1 MSIVF
6 ILVIVTTLSLFLT
19 DLIRCYMVKHQIL
32 DLPNERSS
40 HSVPVPRGGGIAI
53 VLSFLIGLI
62 LIRESISFE
71 WMIGLAGATFGVAVV
86 GLLDDYGHI
95 AIRWRLLV
103 HFISAAWILFWSG
116 LPSFELMGYLFGPGI
131 LTGVMAIFYLVWM
144 LNLYNFMD
152 GIDGIA
158 AVEAIVVTFG
168 AGLVYSTVHLL
179 DGQSAV
185 KLGNLDLVLIL
196 AAATIGFLIFNFPPA
211 KIFLGDTGS
220 GFLGLML
227 GAFSLQ
233 AAVERPIFI
242 WCWLVLL
249 GIFVVDSTTSLIQR
263 ILDGERIYEAHRSHA
278 YQRAAIMFGGHRV
291 VTLAVIGI
299 DLIWLLPWAVM
310 IAVDWVPGIVG
321 LVIAYTPLVV
331 VALLLS
337 AGKKIDRILH

>member
-1 MSIVF
+1 MPWNKNGLE
-6 ILVIVTTLSLFLT
+6 LVDF
-19 DLIRCYMVKHQIL
+19 
-32 DLPNERSS
+32 RS
-40 HSVPVPRGGGIAI
+40 
-53 VLSFLIGLI
+53 
-62 LIRESISFE
+62 
-71 WMIGLAGATFGVAVV
+71 
-86 GLLDDYGHI
+86 Y
-95 AIRWRLLV
+95 
-103 HFISAAWILFWSG
+103 
-116 LPSFELMGYLFGPGI
+116 
-131 LTGVMAIFYLVWM
+131 
-144 LNLYNFMD
+144 
-152 GIDGIA
+152 
-158 AVEAIVVTFG
+158 
-168 AGLVYSTVHLL
+168 
-179 DGQSAV
+179 
-185 KLGNLDLVLIL
+185 
-196 AAATIGFLIFNFPPA
+196 
-211 KIFLGDTGS
+211 GS

-227 GAFSLQ
+227 GGLSLQ

-321 LVIAYTPLVV
+321 LVIAYIPLVV